1 MFAKNTLYVLMG
13 WIALS
18 ATANALTNPDPSH
31 ISINSLE
38 TTVTLTPHGFENA
51 PLSQDSANLQ
61 WVLENLPHANI
72 ELEEGTFH
80 ISTTIEA
87 AGYQGTIS
95 GQGKDKTFLVGR
107 GELVDGEYIFPE
119 LNEDLRTRFFPSG
132 APHLLWF
139 HAVEGDVN
147 NWSETELDVTIKD
160 LTIRMDGL
168 GPVLTMDVPLPDGSV
183 LAQPL
188 RTIYCFIVVTSA
200 NPILTAAEGDISRV
214 EVTLKNVDMIAQD
227 VSYELDGVPR
237 SNPNALCGI
246 GHIGGFIWVEAPG
259 ISGWTL
265 VDRSPLNTDIT
276 IKECLFSRFS
286 IEAIS
291 VESPFTSNTTSNYN
305 FPTNPAFPPASVT
318 IKDNTFEGVGG
329 AGGLFSQF
337 STTILLVSP
346 SDAVVTIKNNQFLN
360 SESMGILAIN
370 GVAASVP
377 VNNSVLNVVGN
388 TFEMAKTQMSGAA
401 INLLDFSFGSAG
413 ILAANIKENSFIGLT
428 GFDLPLVDHLIG
440 AQATFKEN
448 SFSGVAASGIRIG
461 DSVSP
466 FPPHNMLPVV
476 GDFAKENDFDN
487 LSAQVANIILGPG
500 SSASTVKVSNASDVV
515 DNGQGNI
522 VIVQ

>member
-1 MFAKNTLYVLMG
+1 MFAKNTFYVLMG

-31 ISINSLE
+31 ISINSQE
-38 TTVTLTPHGFENA
+38 TMVTLTPHGFENA
-51 PLSQDSANLQ
+51 SLSQDSANLQ
-61 WVLENLPHANI
+61 WVFENLPHANI

-87 AGYQGTIS
+87 AGYQGTIN

-119 LNEDLRTRFFPSG
+119 LNEDLRARLSPLG

-168 GPVLTMDVPLPDGSV
+168 GPVLTLDVPLPDGSV

-188 RTIYCFIVVTSA
+188 RSIYYFIAVTGA
-200 NPILTAAEGDISRV
+200 NPILAAAEGDISRV
-214 EVTLKNVDMIAQD
+214 EVTLKNVDMISQD
-227 VSYELDGVPR
+227 VSYELDGAPR
-237 SNPNALCGI
+237 SNPNALSGI
-246 GHIGGFIWVEAPG
+246 GHIGGYIWVEAPG

-276 IKECLFSRFS
+276 IKECLFSRFN
-286 IEAIS
+286 IDAIS
-291 VESPFTSNTTSNYN
+291 VQSPFTSNTTSNYN
-305 FPTNPAFPPASVT
+305 FPTSPAFPPASVT

-329 AGGLFSQF
+329 AGGLLSQY
-337 STTILLVSP
+337 SAAVLLASP

-360 SESMGILAIN
+360 SESMGVLAVN

-377 VNNSVLNVVGN
+377 VNNSVLNIVGN

-401 INLLDFSFGSAG
+401 INLLDFSNA
-413 ILAANIKENSFIGLT
+413 LVAKVDENSFSGLT
-428 GFDLPLVDHLIG
+428 GFDLPLVEHYVG
-440 AQATFKEN
+440 AQATFKGN

-466 FPPHNMLPVV
+466 FPPHNMLSVM

-515 DNGQGNI
+515 DNGQGNT